1 VIVENYNENTYTVIQ
16 CVLLLSVFMLQY
28 MLQIMYNDTSGMYH
42 EPRHELY
49 YTGNT
54 VKVELNSI

>member
-1 VIVENYNENTYTVIQ
+1 MNSTRHK
-16 CVLLLSVFMLQY
+16 
-28 MLQIMYNDTSGMYH
+28 IMYNNNTGMYH
-42 EPRHELY
+42 EPRHDLD

>member
-1 VIVENYNENTYTVIQ
+1 MWTITVHVHGQYT
-16 CVLLLSVFMLQY
+16 CY
-28 MLQIMYNDTSGMYH
+28 TIMYNYNSGMYH

-54 VKVELNSI
+54 IILELNGTLETYVAKYK